1 MAALTFDGFWR
12 DHGVKQGLAGIAQ
25 GADKAHSSFARLASA
40 GGKGLSSLDR
50 AATRT
55 NSAFGRFA
63 GVAGKGVLGV
73 AGAVTKF
80 GVAGVAAFTAAA
92 GAAVAYGIK
101 TAAANENASIAFT
114 TMLGS
119 ATKARRFLGELQ
131 QFAAKTPFEFPE
143 LQTAASSLISVG
155 INADKVIPIMTT
167 LGNITSGM
175 GTGAEGVRR
184 ATVALQQMSAAG
196 KISAEDLNQL
206 RDAGVPLNLLFEGM
220 SQRLGVSTDKLFAMR
235 EKGELGRKELEA
247 LMDTLQSGRGFER
260 FDGLMDKQSESIV
273 GLWSTIKDTFG
284 QSMAQAVKPGIGALK
299 DGMGGVSDALQR
311 FSDWTKANKKP
322 LGTVFEV
329 AGETVKTFARLAEA
343 AFGTFVSAVGGGDTS
358 FADFAD
364 NMATNQEAITGGIF
378 DMAESMTAFAEVA
391 QVSFSAVSIL
401 AGSLA
406 KAVGTLFATITIP
419 LQKFF
424 EIAAQTPF
432 APKWVSATATGL
444 NAFNNNVLGA
454 MQDAGQS
461 SIDFGRT
468 LDEKVGG
475 AINATQ
481 DRIKELRDQEVFRAA
496 QRDAAVRMGRAIDAV
511 GNSGKLSKRELEGF
525 NRESLTGTTR
535 QLRLK
540 NRLDDARDA
549 FLAQYKASDKSKQ
562 GQEAF

>member
-119 ATKARRFLGELQ
+119 ATKARKFLGELQ

-184 ATVALQQMSAAG
+184 ATVAIQQMSAAG
-196 KISAEDLNQL
+196 RISAEDLNQL

-220 SQRLGVSTDKLFAMR
+220 SQRLGVSTQKLFAMR
-235 EKGELGRKELEA
+235 ESGELGRKELEA
-247 LMDTLQSGRGFER
+247 LMDTLQSGKGFER
-260 FDGLMDKQSESIV
+260 FDGLMEKQSQSLI

-284 QSMAQAVKPGIGALK
+284 QG
-299 DGMGGVSDALQR
+299 
-311 FSDWTKANKKP
+311 
-322 LGTVFEV
+322 
-329 AGETVKTFARLAEA
+329 LAEA
-343 AFGTFVSAVGGGDTS
+343 VQPAVPIIKAFMGQISDELKRASDWSKNNQATMTAGLYDYAEGALYVGEAIQIGGSATLVILGNVTEAVGNLT
-358 FADFAD
+358 
-364 NMATNQEAITGGIF
+364 NATTYMLKAL
-378 DMAESMTAFAEVA
+378 APALRAFAN
-391 QVSFSAVSIL
+391 S
-401 AGSLA
+401 
-406 KAVGTLFATITIP
+406 
-419 LQKFF
+419 
-424 EIAAQTPF
+424 PF
-432 APKWVSATATGL
+432 APEWAKDLSNAVDGFYDTA
-444 NAFNNNVLGA
+444 
-454 MQDAGQS
+454 
-461 SIDFGRT
+461 
-468 LDEKVGG
+468 
-475 AINATQ
+475 
-481 DRIKELRDQEVFRAA
+481 
-496 QRDAAVRMGRAIDAV
+496 DAAVEAGKKTAALGYSLDSKMSPALRDARKRLGEMRTESVLSAAELEAMRAKSNQTARAIDGV
-511 GNSGKLSKRELEGF
+511 GKKGDAARIELKGF
-525 NRESLTGTTR
+525 R
-535 QLRLK
+535 
-540 NRLDDARDA
+540 
-549 FLAQYKASDKSKQ
+549 
-562 GQEAF
+562 